1 MFAGFSRRGVDSRIF
16 FPPPRG
22 NFLILLHLFVTFIAL
37 YHKVP

>member
-1 MFAGFSRRGVDSRIF
+1 MFAGFSRRGVDSRI